1 MRVDQADLPS
11 PALVVPADSAVRAV
25 SVLVTQVGG
34 TAGIIGQIGL
44 QLLRTMTPFKIRDSH
59 KKYTWTAGP
68 AHRGTMYL
76 QWCQEP

>member
-44 QLLRTMTPFKIRDSH
+44 RLFRI
-59 KKYTWTAGP
+59 
-68 AHRGTMYL
+68 
-76 QWCQEP
+76 